1 MGIGDWG
8 LGIGPNTKKGD
19 KKNLIFGKY
28 KLTKII
34 GSGSFGYVYEGIN
47 VIDNKKVAVK
57 VENKE
62 KGLNLL
68 EKESFYLYNLKG
80 VGLPEV
86 ISFGYSGKYN
96 ILVQS
101 LLGESL
107 GRIFYKN
114 KNSFSLKDICMFSIQ
129 ILHRIEH
136 VHSKY
141 IIHRDI
147 KPENF
152 LIGNPDK
159 YLIYIIDFGLSKKYK
174 SSRTNKHVQFRLTKK
189 FTGTARYASLNAIRG
204 AEQSRRDDLE
214 AIGYMLLFFF
224 SNGKLPW
231 QGVSCKAKAEKY
243 SKIYYMKKTL
253 DFDDFCKN
261 MPKEIITYML
271 YCRELDFEQKPDYN
285 YLRGL
290 FENVLKSN
298 GTFNDLHFSWI
309 KDISILKNNKNS
321 ENKIKQINMSK
332 RKESPQSRIFKKLE
346 SSRDTNKE
354 KIQEKEKE
362 KEKAKIKEIESEND
376 IKSLKTNNSLQNI
389 QNIVILKYQTT
400 PQNIVHK
407 KFNSSGDN
415 ILFRNKD
422 SENYKSGIA
431 QYDISIGDEDQINN
445 KTFTNKKGNIN
456 SIQKILNK
464 NLSYNKQNICKNNL
478 YYFSGNINDLSKSLV
493 MKNMNHNK
501 LNEYGMEQNNINN
514 QDIKKQN
521 TTFFNHNRLL
531 SSNSINRSASNNYNI
546 VSQNIMKSFS
556 FINKNKPKI
565 EENKE
570 TKENINIKLSNY
582 NNQKYNKSLIT
593 QKFSFNKNNISNNN
607 TNNNTKHNTKTNSK
621 NDIKYNTNNNTN
633 TNKNNN
639 NHQIKKKEYNF
650 KNKYK
655 SLKISSYIKNNI
667 QNGIKKQN
675 TNINI
680 SKNKNNTYV
689 NKINNNNTSKNKQS
703 NILNQTKV
711 KKLDNTTVKK
721 DKKRKII
728 KMKIKNIPNI
738 NIQISS
744 NNLNCKS
751 AANILKKNTSPN
763 DHNNIKFSFI
773 QNINNKRL
781 KKENQIKTENFS
793 CNNNFNNNIEGKI
806 NKIKSMQI
814 HSNIK
819 KKDSLSNYK
828 KITTKEI
835 FKHNINNNNKKND
848 FNNYNILNLNQ
859 SRINKYKNLRHKNAK
874 KYENYPTQKSMTGVM
889 DSSIQKPRITNQTI
903 NSTINNCNTVNNT
916 INTNNNTNTIIS
928 IYNNYNIDKNN
939 KRYGFIHK
947 KIDSYNI
954 ALDTLKNINKENY
967 KNNYSCNGYKIKLN
981 NYKSYINLNPRK
993 NTTLNNMPSINQLS
1007 NYATLNSKFN
1017 NDSNHYNSQVLS
1029 NKDFSCHDNYPI
1041 KKMSNYFSLN
1051 NFEKD
1056 IGEFNQKKMMNL
1068 SSSRTNLNSYRIKE
1082 MLNEFNNNNNREKNK
1097 NEIIVRKMERNK
1109 TENYMDLN
1117 TKFFLK
1123 NNKENVRNNKRY
1135 EHSFNINRSNSFL
1148 FGSNYLNFGFKNQ
1161 NLLNKIDNNLHSIN
1175 RKNTEILY
1183 QGLPSLK
1190 MNYNIYDY
1198 SNIINK
1204 KNEPIYKHNRAQSRD
1219 YYDLNY
1225 NSNRCKRPY
1234 DIFS

>member
-1 MGIGDWG
+1 MELI
-8 LGIGPNTKKGD
+8 TKKGD

-290 FENVLKSN
+290 FENILKSN

-916 INTNNNTNTIIS
+916 INSNNNTNTIIS

>member
-1 MGIGDWG
+1 M
-8 LGIGPNTKKGD
+8 
-19 KKNLIFGKY
+19 
-28 KLTKII
+28 
-34 GSGSFGYVYEGIN
+34 
-47 VIDNKKVAVK
+47 
-57 VENKE
+57 
-62 KGLNLL
+62 
-68 EKESFYLYNLKG
+68 
-80 VGLPEV
+80 
-86 ISFGYSGKYN
+86 
-96 ILVQS
+96 
-101 LLGESL
+101 
-107 GRIFYKN
+107 
-114 KNSFSLKDICMFSIQ
+114 
-129 ILHRIEH
+129 
-136 VHSKY
+136 
-141 IIHRDI
+141 
-147 KPENF
+147 
-152 LIGNPDK
+152 
-159 YLIYIIDFGLSKKYK
+159 
-174 SSRTNKHVQFRLTKK
+174 
-189 FTGTARYASLNAIRG
+189 
-204 AEQSRRDDLE
+204 
-214 AIGYMLLFFF
+214 
-224 SNGKLPW
+224 
-231 QGVSCKAKAEKY
+231 
-243 SKIYYMKKTL
+243 
-253 DFDDFCKN
+253 
-261 MPKEIITYML
+261 
-271 YCRELDFEQKPDYN
+271 
-285 YLRGL
+285 
-290 FENVLKSN
+290 
-298 GTFNDLHFSWI
+298 
-309 KDISILKNNKNS
+309 
-321 ENKIKQINMSK
+321 
-332 RKESPQSRIFKKLE
+332 
-346 SSRDTNKE
+346 
-354 KIQEKEKE
+354 
-362 KEKAKIKEIESEND
+362 
-376 IKSLKTNNSLQNI
+376 
-389 QNIVILKYQTT
+389 
-400 PQNIVHK
+400 
-407 KFNSSGDN
+407 
-415 ILFRNKD
+415 
-422 SENYKSGIA
+422 
-431 QYDISIGDEDQINN
+431 
-445 KTFTNKKGNIN
+445 
-456 SIQKILNK
+456 
-464 NLSYNKQNICKNNL
+464 
-478 YYFSGNINDLSKSLV
+478 
-493 MKNMNHNK
+493 
-501 LNEYGMEQNNINN
+501 
-514 QDIKKQN
+514 
-521 TTFFNHNRLL
+521 
-531 SSNSINRSASNNYNI
+531 
-546 VSQNIMKSFS
+546 
-556 FINKNKPKI
+556 
-565 EENKE
+565 
-570 TKENINIKLSNY
+570 SNY

-621 NDIKYNTNNNTN
+621 NDIKYNTNNNIN

-744 NNLNCKS
+744 NNLNYKS

-781 KKENQIKTENFS
+781 KKENQLKTENFS

-993 NTTLNNMPSINQLS
+993 NTTLNNMPSINLLS

-1161 NLLNKIDNNLHSIN
+1161 NLLNNIDNNLPSIN

>member
-1 MGIGDWG
+1 MELI
-8 LGIGPNTKKGD
+8 TKKGD

-354 KIQEKEKE
+354 KMQEKEKE

-570 TKENINIKLSNY
+570 TKENININLSNY
-582 NNQKYNKSLIT
+582 NNQKYNKNLIT

-621 NDIKYNTNNNTN
+621 NDIKYNTNNNIN

-650 KNKYK
+650 KKKYK
-655 SLKISSYIKNNI
+655 SFKISSYIKNNI